1 MATIRKRGNKF
12 QAQVRRNGFQGI
24 SKSFE
29 RLTEAKAWARQIEI
43 GFDRGET
50 PLSEKQKAN
59 TFAGIAKRYLKEV
72 SPSKKS
78 YLVEQ
83 YRIPNLVHQS
93 FAKIRLYELTS
104 PDIAKFRDSR
114 LKQVSGASVRKELYL
129 ISAIIKHANAEWLD
143 RPIKNPVS
151 QVAKPRD
158 SKPRNIRLTDNDRLK
173 LFDAMAKSKH
183 ERLKAV
189 ISFALETGL
198 RRSEILGLRW
208 SDTDL
213 NRGLIKLHE
222 TKNGS
227 SRIVPLSSA
236 AIKIISLQPE
246 VTNQIFPL
254 SANACRLGW
263 ERLRVKAKLPHL
275 RFHDLRHEAISR
287 LFELGL
293 TIPEVTMVSG
303 HKTKSQVL
311 RYAHSD
317 LLKIKEKLK
326 SNIMH
331 YGH

>member
-1 MATIRKRGNKF
+1 M
-12 QAQVRRNGFQGI
+12 
-24 SKSFE
+24 
-29 RLTEAKAWARQIEI
+29 
-43 GFDRGET
+43 
-50 PLSEKQKAN
+50 
-59 TFAGIAKRYLKEV
+59 
-72 SPSKKS
+72 
-78 YLVEQ
+78 
-83 YRIPNLVHQS
+83 
-93 FAKIRLYELTS
+93 TS
-104 PDIAKFRDSR
+104 PAIAKF
-114 LKQVSGASVRKELYL
+114 
-129 ISAIIKHANAEWLD
+129 
-143 RPIKNPVS
+143 
-151 QVAKPRD
+151 RD
-158 SKPRNIRLTDNDRLK
+158 SKPRNIRLKDNDRLK

-246 VTNQIFPL
+246 ATSQIFPL

-326 SNIMH
+326 SNIM
-331 YGH
+331 YFGH

>member
-1 MATIRKRGNKF
+1 M
-12 QAQVRRNGFQGI
+12 
-24 SKSFE
+24 
-29 RLTEAKAWARQIEI
+29 
-43 GFDRGET
+43 
-50 PLSEKQKAN
+50 
-59 TFAGIAKRYLKEV
+59 
-72 SPSKKS
+72 
-78 YLVEQ
+78 
-83 YRIPNLVHQS
+83 
-93 FAKIRLYELTS
+93 
-104 PDIAKFRDSR
+104 
-114 LKQVSGASVRKELYL
+114 
-129 ISAIIKHANAEWLD
+129 
-143 RPIKNPVS
+143 
-151 QVAKPRD
+151 AKPRD

-222 TKNGS
+222 TKNGTA
-227 SRIVPLSSA
+227 RIVPLSSA
-236 AIKIISLQPE
+236 AIKIISIQPE
-246 VTNQIFPL
+246 ATSQVFPL
-254 SANACRLGW
+254 SANVCRLGW
-263 ERLRVKAKLPHL
+263 ERLRVRAKLPHL

-326 SNIMH
+326 SNIMY
-331 YGH
+331 YGYESSP